1 MTAAEWNAKYPV
13 GTSVAYFPVK
23 GRMEHT
29 DTKTRSEAW
38 ELGGGQA
45 VVLVDDRA
53 GGVSIGHLLA
63 DKKTKPDEG
72 FAEIPPHL
80 RQAPGF

>member
-53 GGVSIGHLLA
+53 GGVAISHLLVNEKEKRNA
-63 DKKTKPDEG
+63 T
-72 FAEIPPHL
+72 FAEIPEHL
-80 RQAPGF
+80 RVPPGI

>member
-13 GTSVAYFPVK
+13 GMSVAYFPVK

-53 GGVSIGHLLA
+53 GGVAISHLLV
-63 DKKTKPDEG
+63 DKKMECYPA
-72 FAEIPPHL
+72 FAEIPKYL
-80 RQAPGF
+80 RVQPGI